1 MKIRALT
8 LFATLKSESLDDDV
22 SIFTLINERKQKL
35 IKMREEYEAVG
46 YEVQT
51 IRITFN
57 SFEEY
62 LLLAEGGI
70 NMKRLE
76 RLVNAL
82 IQSGIDFCSLGD
94 VVCEENIAL
103 IPTILAY
110 SSRLYCNVNIQR
122 DQVDNI
128 YSIPNCYSR
137 CYKAAKAVFDILQ
150 CSGELG
156 NFNYCIGFNCQAYT
170 PFYPVSYN
178 HRSSSSGH
186 SNDSISLALES
197 GDLLF
202 LAFHGAESID
212 EGSNNLENTL
222 YQVLKPIETIA
233 TDYCH
238 RNQIIYNGI
247 DSSINPGITLPD
259 SVGFGLENIL
269 SLFPLAAT
277 DGTATQTNQREFGQY
292 GTTAA
297 VAAVTAGIKLLQSK
311 STIKLVGYNGLML
324 PIMEDVILADR
335 GGYTIRDILLFST
348 ICGVGIDTVPIPG
361 NTKIEELACL
371 YMEIATLAFRLNK
384 PLSCRVLPML
394 NKVAGD
400 VTDVNSS
407 YLKNTKVVAL

>member
-8 LFATLKSESLDDDV
+8 LFLTITSSIIDDEKKTIKIIEEGKKILNQLKKD
-22 SIFTLINERKQKL
+22 
-35 IKMREEYEAVG
+35 YEAVG

-51 IRITFN
+51 IRITLN

-62 LLLAEGGI
+62 LLLPEGGI
-70 NMKRLE
+70 DMKRLE

-82 IQSGIDFCSLGD
+82 IHNEIDFCSIGD
-94 VVCEENIAL
+94 VVSEENILL
-103 IPTILAY
+103 IPTVL
-110 SSRLYCNVNIQR
+110 SFSTRLYCNVNIQR

-137 CYKAAKAVFDILQ
+137 CCKAAKVVFDILQ
-150 CSGELG
+150 CNGELG
-156 NFNYCIGFNCQAYT
+156 NFNYCIGFNCQPCT
-170 PFYPVSYN
+170 PFYPISYN
-178 HRSSSSGH
+178 HRCNSGN
-186 SNDSISLALES
+186 SGSSISIALES

-212 EGSNNLENTL
+212 EGSDNLENTL
-222 YQVLKPIETIA
+222 HQVLQPIETIA
-233 TDYCH
+233 VDYCQ
-238 RNQIIYNGI
+238 RNQVIYNGI
-247 DSSINPGITLPD
+247 DASINPGITLPD

-269 SLFPLAAT
+269 SLFPVAP
-277 DGTATQTNQREFGQY
+277 DGSNVPQKTLREFGQY

-311 STIKLVGYNGLML
+311 NAIKLVGYNGLML
-324 PIMEDVILADR
+324 PIMEDVVLAER
-335 GGYTIRDILLFST
+335 TNFTIRDILLFST

-394 NKVAGD
+394 NKEAGD
-400 VTDVNSS
+400 MTNVNSN
-407 YLKNTKVVAL
+407 YLKNTKVVAV

>member
-8 LFATLKSESLDDDV
+8 LFLTITSSIIDDEKSTIKIIEEGKKVLNQLKKD
-22 SIFTLINERKQKL
+22 
-35 IKMREEYEAVG
+35 YEAVG

-51 IRITFN
+51 IRITLN

-62 LLLAEGGI
+62 LLLPEGGI
-70 NMKRLE
+70 DMKRLE

-82 IQSGIDFCSLGD
+82 IHNEIDFCSIGD
-94 VVCEENIAL
+94 VVSEENILL
-103 IPTILAY
+103 IPTVLSY
-110 SSRLYCNVNIQR
+110 STRLYCNVNIQR

-137 CYKAAKAVFDILQ
+137 CYKAAKVVFDILQ
-150 CSGELG
+150 CNGELG
-156 NFNYCIGFNCQAYT
+156 NFNYCIGFNCQPCT

-178 HRSSSSGH
+178 HRSSSGNSG
-186 SNDSISLALES
+186 SSISIALES

-222 YQVLKPIETIA
+222 HQVLQPIETIA
-233 TDYCH
+233 ADYCQ
-238 RNQIIYNGI
+238 RNQVIYNGI
-247 DSSINPGITLPD
+247 DASINPGITLPD

-269 SLFPLAAT
+269 SLFPVAPDDSNVPQKTL
-277 DGTATQTNQREFGQY
+277 REFGQY

-297 VAAVTAGIKLLQSK
+297 VAAVTAGIKLLQAK
-311 STIKLVGYNGLML
+311 NAIKLVGYNGLML
-324 PIMEDVILADR
+324 PIMEDVVLAER
-335 GGYTIRDILLFST
+335 TNFTIRDILLFST

-371 YMEIATLAFRLNK
+371 YMEIVTLAFRLNK

-394 NKVAGD
+394 NKEAGD
-400 VTDVNSS
+400 MTNVNSN
-407 YLKNTKVVAL
+407 YLKNTKVVAV